1 MPDGSNL
8 VIGQVNTGTSTTD
21 LQTSGQGVVARP
33 ALVVGTQDNG
43 ALLGVSWRSV
53 GVQGQSH
60 YDAGV
65 FGSSDQ
71 GTGVLGQSDGG
82 FGVMGYTNSG
92 DNFGVIGLTGPL
104 DDPEADSGGVW
115 GQTGPRAVN
124 WPAVGG
130 YSFGGAGVQ
139 GVSVAPAGNNF
150 GVLGISQNGHGVVG
164 YTTSLSRYGGV
175 FLGGLV
181 VKGTKSSAVRH
192 PDGSHR
198 LLYCMESPESWFE
211 DFGRAKLVRGRSTVK
226 LDPGFAAVVRT
237 NDYHGFLCP
246 EGDVK
251 GLYVSRRNRV
261 GFEVREH
268 EGGKSSA
275 TFSYR
280 VVARRK
286 DIKGERFAKA
296 VLPELDTRKLL
307 KTPKAIEKIVEVE
320 RRNKKTRRD
329 MKRHSVRRTK

>member
-1 MPDGSNL
+1 M
-8 VIGQVNTGTSTTD
+8 
-21 LQTSGQGVVARP
+21 
-33 ALVVGTQDNG
+33 
-43 ALLGVSWRSV
+43 
-53 GVQGQSH
+53 
-60 YDAGV
+60 
-65 FGSSDQ
+65 
-71 GTGVLGQSDGG
+71 
-82 FGVMGYTNSG
+82 
-92 DNFGVIGLTGPL
+92 
-104 DDPEADSGGVW
+104 
-115 GQTGPRAVN
+115 
-124 WPAVGG
+124 
-130 YSFGGAGVQ
+130 
-139 GVSVAPAGNNF
+139 
-150 GVLGISQNGHGVVG
+150 
-164 YTTSLSRYGGV
+164 
-175 FLGGLV
+175 
-181 VKGTKSSAVRH
+181 
-192 PDGSHR
+192 
-198 LLYCMESPESWFE
+198 
-211 DFGRAKLVRGRSTVK
+211 
-226 LDPGFAAVVRT
+226 
-237 NDYHGFLCP
+237 CP